1 MRWRTNRDFI
11 YVDDVVKAF
20 ITSLENFDID
30 LIGTF
35 NIGTKKKT
43 SINKFFEIISKIN
56 KSKPKINH
64 KSSRKYDIIDSVS
77 NGNNFY
83 KITGFCPK
91 VNIEK
96 GLIKTFESFK
106 KFK

>member
-1 MRWRTNRDFI
+1 ME
-11 YVDDVVKAF
+11 
-20 ITSLENFDID
+20 L
-30 LIGTF
+30 LISGQ
-35 NIGTKKKT
+35 KKKT
-43 SINKFFEIISKIN
+43 SINKLVEIISKIN

-106 KFK
+106 KFKWKESQI